1 MTVNS
6 RPLRTGRSAGS
17 GAWSG
22 IFNTSFWID
31 REKGVA
37 GNLFMQFL
45 PFRADA
51 ALHLGEEFE
60 RAVYNS
66 RFSTAP

>member
-31 REKGVA
+31 RHQGVA
-37 GNLFMQFL
+37 GNLLMQFL
-45 PFRADA
+45 PFRTAT
-51 ALHLGEEFE
+51 ALRVAEEFE
-60 RAVYNS
+60 TAVYDGL
-66 RFSTAP
+66 